1 MKRKLKW
8 YWIHRRN
15 GGPISDGII
24 LYLIGLTLYNLID
37 QIEKNQNIIERWPYT
52 LPFIILALIVFIFKN
67 KTLNMISFY
76 IVGLFSLVFSPNH
89 SSFNAALLFLYSFH
103 QNRTYLYAK
112 IIILTTFV
120 GLLLRM
126 IILDETISKG
136 FLMIFTFS
144 FFYYQYIHIFHPFK
158 NNILNK
164 LTREHRVI
172 VELTAQGNP
181 QKTVGANMGMTRQ
194 QVNDELK
201 KIRKNTG
208 SNSLTNLMYKY
219 GQSQ

>member
-1 MKRKLKW
+1 
-8 YWIHRRN
+8 
-15 GGPISDGII
+15 
-24 LYLIGLTLYNLID
+24 
-37 QIEKNQNIIERWPYT
+37 
-52 LPFIILALIVFIFKN
+52 
-67 KTLNMISFY
+67 MISFY
-76 IVGLFSLVFSPNH
+76 IAGVGSLIWSPNH
-89 SSFNAALLFLYSFH
+89 SSFNAALLFILSFH
-103 QNRTYLYAK
+103 QNKTYIYAK
-112 IIILTTFV
+112 VIILTTFI

-126 IILDETISKG
+126 ISLDETISKG
-136 FLMIFTFS
+136 FLMLFTFA

-164 LTREHRVI
+164 LTRKHRVI

-181 QKTVGANMGMTRQ
+181 QKTVGANVGMTRQ

-208 SNSLTNLMYKY
+208 SNSVNNLIYKY